1 MLPLATKTVLVTGAS
16 RGIGKAIAL
25 AMSAQGARLALAAR
39 SAPHDTQRAIARL
52 GGEAHC
58 FAVDVSDESKVLGL
72 FADLSARLGRLDVL
86 VNNAGVMLEK
96 PLLDTTMADF
106 DRLMSINLRGA
117 FMVGREALRVMH
129 RSGAGGRVINI
140 ASDLGYSGREH
151 FGVYCA
157 SKAAVVS
164 LTKSWAKEFA
174 PRILV
179 NALCPGPV
187 DTDMLDIRNMSAEW
201 RRKEE
206 DIPLGRIARPEEIAG
221 LAVFLAGPGATF
233 ITGQGL
239 GVNGGSV
246 MP

>member
-1 MLPLATKTVLVTGAS
+1 MLPLAAKTVLVTGAS
-16 RGIGKAIAL
+16 RGIGRAIAL

-39 SAPHDTQRAIARL
+39 SAPQDTQRAIARL

-58 FAVDVSDESKVLGL
+58 FAVDVSDESQVLGL
-72 FADLSARLGRLDVL
+72 FSDLSARLGRLDVL

-117 FMVGREALRVMH
+117 FMVGREALRAMQ
-129 RSGAGGRVINI
+129 RSGAGGRIINI

-174 PRILV
+174 PTILV

-187 DTDMLDIRNMSAEW
+187 DTDMLDIHNMSAEW